1 MDVITDYS
9 LNDNTFVHK
18 SAGIIR
24 TARKLAEG
32 KFLFQIAFG
41 METSLEDCDS

>member
-1 MDVITDYS
+1 MGTMDVITDYS

-18 SAGIIR
+18 SAGVIR

-32 KFLFQIAFG
+32 KVFVPNSIWNG
-41 METSLEDCDS
+41 DVT